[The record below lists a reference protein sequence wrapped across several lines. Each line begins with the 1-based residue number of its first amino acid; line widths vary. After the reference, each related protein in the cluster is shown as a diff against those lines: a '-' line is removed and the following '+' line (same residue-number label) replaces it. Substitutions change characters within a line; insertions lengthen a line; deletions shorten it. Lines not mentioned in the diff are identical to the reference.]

1 MVSSWCSWRGYKTPE
16 ISLSRVVSIC
26 LKQTTAWN
34 YHGIIWYA
42 NIWQSWT
49 PQWVKM
55 YFKTS
60 YGSTYAPRMKR
71 KRLMSDLV
79 KVEKSTMVS
88 PYAMRYLGD
97 EATWNGDILL
107 LQRCVTNIPCCWTV
121 KTNMKPKLCFSHDL
135 PMIKG
140 RMKGSHRNTNDLCSE

>member
-1 MVSSWCSWRGYKTPE
+1 
-16 ISLSRVVSIC
+16 
-26 LKQTTAWN
+26 
-34 YHGIIWYA
+34 
-42 NIWQSWT
+42 
-49 PQWVKM
+49 M

-97 EATWNGDILL
+97 EAT
-107 LQRCVTNIPCCWTV
+107 
-121 KTNMKPKLCFSHDL
+121 
-135 PMIKG
+135 
-140 RMKGSHRNTNDLCSE
+140 